1 MGGFFIGVD
10 VGTASVRAGVFDAA
24 GRLVACARRPI
35 AVFREAGEI
44 VEHSSAD
51 IWAATAAAVR
61 EAAGAAPG
69 EIAGIGFDA
78 TCSLVALDEDGG
90 SLTVS
95 PTGKPERDTVVWM
108 DHRAVKEAAEINGA
122 GYDPLRFIGGAVSP
136 EMQPPKLLWLARHV
150 PETFARAHFYD
161 LTDFLTY
168 KASGAR
174 ARSTCTLVCKWLYQG
189 AERRWPEATY
199 RAIGLGALLDDGAR
213 RIGAEIVAPG
223 APLGHG
229 LTAQAAQAMGLD
241 PGVPV
246 AAGLID
252 AHAGALGT
260 IGGALGAEVPDIRRR
275 LALILGTSS
284 CCMALGDEAR
294 FIPGVW
300 GPLYDGLVPGQW
312 LTEGGQSA
320 FGAAIDR
327 LLRMHPR
334 HPGCDF
340 AALERD
346 IIARCGSAS
355 EAARLARDLHV
366 LPDFLGN
373 RSPYADPRARGGV
386 LGLDLDEDEASLQ
399 ALYVAGLCG
408 LAQGLAQV
416 MRALEAGGFA
426 FDALV
431 ASGGA
436 ARGKLVRQ
444 IVADVCGR
452 RVVTAETQEPVL
464 LGSAMLGAVA
474 AGRYDLAGAMR
485 AMSRL
490 GEITKPAGGDI
501 AALHARK
508 RLSFETLQRTE
519 REIRVSGASNWPKLV
534 VFDCDGVLVDSEPI
548 SMAVTRA
555 ILARYGLELNL
566 SEAQDLFLGVS
577 ATSARKA
584 AEARLGAPLPADFEA
599 ELAREVV
606 AEFELKLQG
615 IAGVREAVAAL
626 GAPVC
631 VASSSSPERIR
642 ASLALVG
649 YADLFG
655 PRVFSAQE
663 VEHGKP
669 APDLLLHAAARLGV
683 APADCLVIE
692 DSAAGVE
699 AARRAGMK
707 AFGFVGGSHHAGS
720 NYGERLKAAGAALVF
735 DDMLMLPALV
745 AQAAT
750 RKQGAS

>member
-1 MGGFFIGVD
+1 MGGVYIGVD
-10 VGTASVRAGVFDAA
+10 VGTASARAGVFDAT
-24 GRLVACARRPI
+24 GRLIASARRPI

-51 IWAATAAAVR
+51 IWAAACAAVR
-61 EAAGAAPG
+61 EATAGLRPG
-69 EIAGIGFDA
+69 EAAGIGFDA
-78 TCSLVALDEDGG
+78 TCSLVALDDDGG

-95 PTGKPERDTVVWM
+95 PTGRRERDTIVWM
-108 DHRAVKEAAEINGA
+108 DHRAMKEAAEINA
-122 GYDPLRFIGGAVSP
+122 GGHDPLRFVGGIISP
-136 EMQPPKLLWLARHV
+136 EMEPPKLMWLARHV
-150 PETFARAHFYD
+150 PETFARARFFD

-168 KASGAR
+168 KASGVT
-174 ARSTCTLVCKWLYQG
+174 ARSTCTVVCKWLYQG
-189 AERRWPEATY
+189 AERRWPEATL
-199 RAIGLGALLDDGAR
+199 RAIGLGALLEDGAR

-223 APLGHG
+223 TPLGVG
-229 LTAQAAQAMGLD
+229 LTPRAAAAMGLA
-241 PGVPV
+241 PGLPV

-260 IGGALGAEVPDIRRR
+260 IGGALGAEPVDPSRR

-284 CCMALGDEAR
+284 CCMALSDAAR
-294 FIPGVW
+294 FVPGVW

-327 LLRMHPR
+327 LLRMHP
-334 HPGCDF
+334 GF
-340 AALERD
+340 AGRGFEALERD
-346 IIARCGSAS
+346 ILARCGGAS

-373 RSPYADPRARGGV
+373 RSPFADPSARGGV
-386 LGLDLDEDEASLQ
+386 LGLDLEEDEASLQ

-436 ARGKLVRQ
+436 ARGTLVRQ

-452 RVVTAETQEPVL
+452 RVVTAETEEPVL

-474 AGRYDLAGAMR
+474 AGTYDIAGAMR

-490 GEITKPAGGDI
+490 GQITEPAGGEI

-508 RLSFETLQRTE
+508 RLAFETMQRAE
-519 REIRVSGASNWPKLV
+519 REIRAHAAPVWPKLV
-534 VFDCDGVLVDSEPI
+534 IFDCDGVLVDSEPI
-548 SMAVTRA
+548 SLAISRA
-555 ILARYGLELNL
+555 TLARYGLDL
-566 SEAQDLFLGVS
+566 SESESRDLFLGISS
-577 ATSARKA
+577 ASARKV
-584 AEARLGAPLPADFEA
+584 AEQRLGAALPENFEGD
-599 ELAREVV
+599 LAREVI
-606 AEFELKLQG
+606 AEFERHLQG
-615 IAGVREAVAAL
+615 VPGVRAAIDAL
-626 GAPVC
+626 GRPVC

-642 ASLALVG
+642 ASLAIVG

-655 PRVFSAQE
+655 PRVFSAHD
-663 VEHGKP
+663 VANGKP

-683 APADCLVIE
+683 AADDCLVVE
-692 DSAAGVE
+692 DSVAGVT
-699 AARRAGMK
+699 AARRAGMIV
-707 AFGFVGGSHHAGS
+707 FGFTGGAHHAGGD
-720 NYGERLKAAGAALVF
+720 YGERLAAAGAARVF
-735 DDMLMLPALV
+735 DDMAALPALV
-745 AQAAT
+745 ARART
-750 RKQGAS
+750 P